1 MNRKIIY
8 VDFVLKR
15 KKLSS
20 RTIHFIYKLNIKL
33 NHLINKI
40 FKKKYVKNNSK
51 VYPFKKVL

>member
-8 VDFVLKR
+8 VDFVFKR

-20 RTIHFIYKLNIKL
+20 RTMHFIYKLNIKL
-33 NHLINKI
+33 KHFINKM
-40 FKKKYVKNNSK
+40 FKKKHVKNNSK